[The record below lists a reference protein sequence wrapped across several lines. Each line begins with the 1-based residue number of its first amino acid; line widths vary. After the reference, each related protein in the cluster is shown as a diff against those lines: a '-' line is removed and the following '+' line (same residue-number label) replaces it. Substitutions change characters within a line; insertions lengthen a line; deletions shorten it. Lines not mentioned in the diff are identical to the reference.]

1 MNQVRTINFRI
12 SAINKTL
19 IDFKSIAVVLLAQ
32 LILASSA
39 LFAQSPSLSTS
50 SPELNLQVNQ
60 DLQGQYLIALYT
72 VSSSPA
78 VGYRPDSLHVE
89 RITGRIVKLIS
100 GSSLKLESIELPIIP
115 NFKSYNNLVLVV
127 SPSDQFVWKNSLDST
142 VPNNQPAFVNPIQVQ
157 FSAIKVIKASTVE
170 INSNKIITVP

>member
-1 MNQVRTINFRI
+1 MNKLRTIYFRI
-12 SAINKTL
+12 LAIVKASIN
-19 IDFKSIAVVLLAQ
+19 FKSTAVALLAQ
-32 LILASSA
+32 LILTSSA
-39 LFAQSPSLSTS
+39 LFAQSPSLSIY

-60 DLQGQYLIALYT
+60 ELQGQYLIALYT

-89 RITGRIVKLIS
+89 RITGRIIKLIS
-100 GSSLKLESIELPIIP
+100 ESSIKLESIELPKIP

-127 SPSDQFVWKNSLDST
+127 SPSAQFVWKNSLDST
-142 VPNNQPAFVNPIQVQ
+142 VPDNQPALVNPTQLQ